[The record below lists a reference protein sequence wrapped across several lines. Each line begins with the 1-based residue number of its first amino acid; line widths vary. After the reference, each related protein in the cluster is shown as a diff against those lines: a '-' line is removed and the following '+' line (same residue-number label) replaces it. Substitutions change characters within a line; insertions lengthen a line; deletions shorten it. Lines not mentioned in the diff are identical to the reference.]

1 MWFDSWND
9 VLRILLVGAA
19 GYASLVLLL
28 RLSGKR
34 TLGQLNAF
42 DFVVTVALGST
53 LSTLVLDNRTS
64 LVDGLAALWLL
75 VLLQFA
81 VARTTTRLPRT
92 RRLLTSAP
100 TVLVRDGEM
109 DRMAMS
115 RHRVTVDELHQG
127 VRASGS
133 GDLSLVAAVVLETNG
148 KFSVISTDRAGGL
161 DLLPD

>member
-42 DFVVTVALGST
+42 DFVVTVALGSM
-53 LSTLVLDNRTS
+53 LSTLVLDDRTS
-64 LVDGLAALWLL
+64 LVDGLVALWLL

-81 VARTTTRLPRT
+81 VARTTTRLPRA

-115 RHRVTVDELHQG
+115 RQRVTVEELQQS